1 MGKFIDLT
9 GQRFGRLEVI
19 GKVEKPSNRK
29 YTAAYWLCKCDCG
42 NKKVVASID
51 LRRGVTKSC
60 GCLLSQMAIIKC
72 GNEVRDANEK
82 LTYRGTK
89 VNYLSSKTRKDNTSG
104 QKVYFGIKH

>member
-1 MGKFIDLT
+1 MTLDGTRWHSEWVDELQRTVLRRNFKGSCSREEVMMGKFIDLT

-29 YTAAYWLCKCDCG
+29 YTSAYWLCKCDCG
-42 NKKVVASID
+42 NKKVVASND

-72 GNEVRDANEK
+72 GN
-82 LTYRGTK
+82 
-89 VNYLSSKTRKDNTSG
+89 
-104 QKVYFGIKH
+104 